1 MTTPDK
7 LTALGAAIEMWDQ
20 NGRGVTSDDMAARFG
35 TDEET
40 AKREILP
47 LIAEYF
53 EVKMRG
59 DDGIA
64 VLREPTAEA
73 RRFVGGR

>member
-7 LTALGAAIEMWDQ
+7 LTALVAAIEMWDQ
-20 NGRGVTSDDMAARFG
+20 NRRGVTSDDMAAKFG

-40 AKREILP
+40 AKRDILP

-53 EVKMRG
+53 KVKLPG

-64 VLREPTAEA
+64 VLREPTADA
-73 RRFVGGR
+73 RRFVGG